1 MNITKKNE
9 LIRKERIQKV
19 ENTIRT
25 MTKNGEKEEDID
37 YKEFT
42 IYLSDELS
50 VSLRTASEYIKIAK
64 WRIEHDKT

>member
-1 MNITKKNE
+1 MNITKKNQ
-9 LIRKERIQKV
+9 LIRKKRIQKV